1 MKGKHHLRLLA
12 YAAGFCLSLSTAIGA
27 YIHSSFIEQFVGE
40 QKVGLVYSVAAACSL
55 LASWQGLRLLRR
67 YGNVRTLTILGFAN
81 FFALIGATLASQSLA
96 GLPALAGVWLVGAHM
111 VLSFL
116 VAINLDVYL
125 EELSDDRTTG
135 RIRGLFL
142 TANNLAWLC
151 SPLLASQLKSRFDY
165 WAIFALAALALVPFL
180 FIVLAKL
187 RDVVERQTAHLSL
200 FNGLQRVFDASNRDL
215 RLILSID
222 FLLNFF
228 YAVMIIYLPLY
239 LHAHIG
245 LAWTQIGIVF
255 TIMLIPFV
263 ILDFPLGRIA
273 DLWLGEKELL
283 TLGLIISAIACLLIP
298 FFTSANLV
306 AWALILLLSRIGA
319 ATIEAMKETYLFK
332 HIDGR
337 DANIV
342 FISRNMYPAA
352 YVLAPIITSSFL
364 LFFDLRYIW
373 FALGL
378 VMLLGLPAS
387 LKLKDTK

>member
-1 MKGKHHLRLLA
+1 MQTKHHLRLLA

-55 LASWQGLRLLRR
+55 VASWQGLRLLRR
-67 YGNVRTLTILGFAN
+67 YGNVKALVILGCGN
-81 FFALIGATLASQSLA
+81 FLA
-96 GLPALAGVWLVGAHM
+96 LVGAVVFNQSATGVAFVAAHM

-151 SPLLASQLKSRFDY
+151 SPLLASQLTAKLGFQ
-165 WAIFALAALALVPFL
+165 AVFLFAAVALIPFL
-180 FIVLAKL
+180 YIAGRKL
-187 RDVVERQTAHLSL
+187 HDVVERETEHLSL
-200 FNGLQRVFDASNRDL
+200 ITGLKRVFDSNNRDL
-215 RLILSID
+215 RLILSLD

-228 YAVMIIYLPLY
+228 YAVMIIYMPIY
-239 LHAHIG
+239 LHTHIG
-245 LAWTQIGIVF
+245 LDWPQIGLIF
-255 TIMLIPFV
+255 TAMLIPFV
-263 ILDFPLGRIA
+263 VLDFPLGRIA

-283 TLGLIISAIACLLIP
+283 TSGLIIMSLACILISLFNFSSASLI
-298 FFTSANLV
+298 

-319 ATIEAMKETYLFK
+319 ATVEAMKETYLFK

-352 YVLAPIITSSFL
+352 YVLAPIIASGFL

-373 FALGL
+373 FALAL

-387 LKLKDTK
+387 FKLKDTK

>member
-1 MKGKHHLRLLA
+1 MNKSPDHKHHLRLLA

-27 YIHSSFIEQFVGE
+27 YIHSSFIAQFVGE

-55 LASWQGLRLLRR
+55 IASWQGLRLLRR
-67 YGNVRTLTILGFAN
+67 YGNVRSLVILGCGN
-81 FFALIGATLASQSLA
+81 FLALTGAVIFNQ
-96 GLPALAGVWLVGAHM
+96 GVTGVGFIAAHM

-151 SPLLASQLKSRFDY
+151 SPLLASQLTAKLGFQ
-165 WAIFALAALALVPFL
+165 AVFLMAALALVPFL
-180 FIVLAKL
+180 YIVMRHL

-200 FNGLQRVFDASNRDL
+200 LNGLRSVLNPENRDL

-255 TIMLIPFV
+255 TVMLIPFV

-298 FFTSANLV
+298 FFSSASLIS
-306 AWALILLLSRIGA
+306 WALILLLSRIGA

-352 YVLAPIITSSFL
+352 YVLAPIIASGFL

-387 LKLKDTK
+387 LKLKDTR

>member
-1 MKGKHHLRLLA
+1 MKSKHHLRLLA

-27 YIHSSFIEQFVGE
+27 YIHSSFIAQFVGE

-55 LASWQGLRLLRR
+55 IASWQGLRLLRR
-67 YGNVRTLTILGFAN
+67 YGNVRSLIILGCGN
-81 FFALIGATLASQSLA
+81 FL
-96 GLPALAGVWLVGAHM
+96 ALAGAVIFNQSVTGVGFIATHM

-151 SPLLASQLKSRFDY
+151 SPLLASQLTAKLGFQ
-165 WAIFALAALALVPFL
+165 AVFLMAALALVPFL
-180 FIVLAKL
+180 YIASRHL
-187 RDVVERQTAHLSL
+187 RDVVQRETEHLSL
-200 FNGLQRVFDASNRDL
+200 INGLKRVFDASNRDL
-215 RLILSID
+215 RLILVID

-228 YAVMIIYLPLY
+228 YAVMIIYMPIY
-239 LHAHIG
+239 LHEHIG
-245 LAWTQIGIVF
+245 LAWTQIGLIF

-263 ILDFPLGRIA
+263 ALDFLLGRLA

-283 TLGLIISAIACLLIP
+283 TAGLIIASIASLFIPLFGATSLIP
-298 FFTSANLV
+298 
-306 AWALILLLSRIGA
+306 WALILLLSRIGA

-352 YVLAPIITSSFL
+352 YVLAPVIASSFL